1 MHQPISAARSQ
12 NEAVDLD
19 QPDHRSSISE
29 LTYDSTD
36 THGPFS
42 ITSGG
47 ASIIEVIATPRLHE
61 TDKEAS
67 DEAENLIQ
75 FEPLNGAALAG
86 YTVLETQHHSSTN
99 ALSVLGS
106 NISPV
111 GSITSEFE
119 HEPKETRRF
128 YRKWHTSWID
138 NWTAEIL
145 SCSLSAAACHI
156 TKGRAT
162 FDLAIS
168 AEIATS

>member
-1 MHQPISAARSQ
+1 M
-12 NEAVDLD
+12 
-19 QPDHRSSISE
+19 
-29 LTYDSTD
+29 
-36 THGPFS
+36 
-42 ITSGG
+42 TSGG
-47 ASIIEVIATPRLHE
+47 ASINEIIATPRLHE

-145 SCSLSAAACHI
+145 SCSLSAAALFCPVATLRYFEGWVI
-156 TKGRAT
+156 TEMPLKININSLVAVLAT
-162 FDLAIS
+162 TIKASLLLAV
-168 AEIATS
+168 AEDRFHDRLKINMF